1 MTASALRH
9 TCHSIVMQKQKGG
22 SMISRSYQMAAGRSL
37 NASTPEPQQLDL
49 NFCQFAMTSQL
60 YMHVYLGK
68 SYTEAF
74 TRPVFLQNGTT
85 REVVNQLRAISTQQ
99 SRIRA
104 LRDRM
109 AGLKAVA
116 ARQTENFAELLLV
129 KRIPA
134 AYREALCEVVRR

>member
-1 MTASALRH
+1 MHMHLGQACTDGL
-9 TCHSIVMQKQKGG
+9 
-22 SMISRSYQMAAGRSL
+22 SL
-37 NASTPEPQQLDL
+37 PLD
-49 NFCQFAMTSQL
+49 
-60 YMHVYLGK
+60 
-68 SYTEAF
+68 
-74 TRPVFLQNGTT
+74 LQNGTT